1 MFFFLSTVRDFHF
14 LALAPLPVRVTQK
27 PETVRDCLQFSSLIN
42 DNNVKTTK
50 YGNVLEQIKHL
61 RELSM

>member
-1 MFFFLSTVRDFHF
+1 MAPIIGFIFSFLSTVRDFHF
-14 LALAPLPVRVTQK
+14 LALDPLLVRVTQK

-50 YGNVLEQIKHL
+50 YENVREQIK
-61 RELSM
+61 